1 MTATNL
7 QISDGELDRLRGKY
21 PAWHIWMSQARQW
34 WATRKG
40 PITPSRNRDCRWS
53 MTADARTSEDLDKQ
67 LEEQNLFG

>member
-21 PAWHIWMSQARQW
+21 PAWYIWMSQARQW

-40 PITPSRNRDCRWS
+40 PIRPSRNRDCRWS
-53 MTADARTSEDLDKQ
+53 MTVDAGTSEDLDKQ
-67 LEEQNLFG
+67 LEEQSAFG

>member
-1 MTATNL
+1 
-7 QISDGELDRLRGKY
+7 
-21 PAWHIWMSQARQW
+21 MSQARQW

-67 LEEQNLFG
+67 LEEQSAFV